1 MALMV
6 KARPLLVLSPLVL
19 GGVQLVGGVEQLAG
33 SVSVTASKY
42 DTRSNTAADEFKG
55 CYTDGCAPD
64 LMLDG
69 FLNETPESRWSCE
82 EALVGTITE
91 CYATFDLGSPFALS
105 KLSMWFH
112 ESFDEERE
120 SRAFVVSISDDG
132 SAFTESFAAENTVGL
147 AVGVADDFTF
157 PAGSSGQY
165 VRVTGV
171 LLVDQWLSINEV
183 EVYVDVETPAPV
195 PATTAPV
202 PSTAAPTTAPVP
214 TTPEPTVAAP
224 TPNATATPNPAAIG
238 STAAPTVEVY
248 VDVNATTPAP
258 AAAST
263 IAPVVSTPSPT
274 VVGGAAC
281 ANITVSNIGDLNGEY
296 SRTDGASEYVSTG
309 PNAATIAASETQAEC
324 GDASATVDC
333 TVQRWQ
339 IKPVDSASTLPTYVV
354 YDEAAHPSDIAQ
366 VWLRLDSCSTSGCT
380 SSPADVDILCSD
392 GSTAGLATPAP
403 VSATSSSCGVIE
415 VAGTSGAVSDGFYY
429 DEGNLADEV
438 ARYQGYDAVNG
449 ELTSNGNS
457 VLAKRVES
465 TCTTSA
471 TSASADACSWRQWWI
486 EPESSVA
493 LDYYAFAEADH
504 PVDIPPSTL
513 WYTSNLTVVPF
524 DGDVTIT
531 CATDAPPLGETTP
544 APSVSGTG
552 NRGIDDDA
560 TDDSATRA
568 PVDATTSPADGAEVD
583 GAGQESDGGGDS
595 NTGVIAGSV
604 AGGVALLAIAG
615 VVAYKLKKTPPPPP
629 SYDDLVGSA

>member
-171 LLVDQWLSINEV
+171 LLVDQWLSINE
-183 EVYVDVETPAPV
+183 
-195 PATTAPV
+195 
-202 PSTAAPTTAPVP
+202 
-214 TTPEPTVAAP
+214 
-224 TPNATATPNPAAIG
+224 
-238 STAAPTVEVY
+238 VEVY